1 MSTVSSLPAMFD
13 PQKFDKMD
21 PMQNQLCRVCD
32 EPAAGFHFG
41 AFTCEGCKSFFGR
54 TCNNQSVIAECK
66 NNYRCVVDK
75 KNRTS
80 CKACRLRK
88 CLMVGMSKSGSRYG
102 RRSNWFKIH
111 CLMQQKGSSS
121 ASTSSCDPPSSVATH
136 SSMSAWASSARK
148 DDLSSDARDSSF
160 GSSSRSPSPLN
171 TSLESLS
178 KKSSL
183 PSPVKRDSLSPA
195 PVSPPS
201 MSSASSLS
209 SMYSSPLSLLSPGS
223 PFPFYKL
230 SPLLAAH
237 NPLLANPLLL
247 SLAGQH
253 HLQQQQQQ
261 QQQKSHLDILAE
273 HRELLAKFGAA
284 RSAAIAAASVNSPSS
299 PTLSQRS
306 PPVTTTDSPIDL
318 SVKFSATTCILRPQP
333 PSPSSPSSSSPDDE
347 GIEVD
352 IGDKSDNRNILLGNI
367 TNSGNTAGAVL
378 DLTVSS

>member
-1 MSTVSSLPAMFD
+1 
-13 PQKFDKMD
+13 MD

-111 CLMQQKGSSS
+111 CLMQQN
-121 ASTSSCDPPSSVATH
+121 STPSNSDPTVGAH
-136 SSMSAWASSARK
+136 AWTSARK
-148 DDLSSDARDSSF
+148 DDLTTGQTKDSSF
-160 GSSSRSPSPLN
+160 GSQISRSPSPNNISLN

-178 KKSSL
+178 QKSSL
-183 PSPVKRDSLSPA
+183 PSPTKRESLSPVSISA
-195 PVSPPS
+195 SNPTTLSPPVPGPLPMSSLYPSPVSPI
-201 MSSASSLS
+201 
-209 SMYSSPLSLLSPGS
+209 SPM
-223 PFPFYKL
+223 FPFYKL

-237 NPLLANPLLL
+237 NPLLANPFLL

-253 HLQQQQQQ
+253 HHQQQQQQ
-261 QQQKSHLDILAE
+261 QQQLNKSHLDLLAE

-284 RSAAIAAASVNSPSS
+284 RSAAIAAATASVASTSEATSPI
-299 PTLSQRS
+299 P
-306 PPVTTTDSPIDL
+306 TTTDSPIDL
-318 SVKFSATTCILRPQP
+318 SVKFSATTCLIRPPSSP
-333 PSPSSPSSSSPDDE
+333 PSPSSPNSSAPDDE

-352 IGDKSDNRNILLGNI
+352 IGDKSDAARNLLM
-367 TNSGNTAGAVL
+367 TNNFEGRRDNGAVL

>member
-1 MSTVSSLPAMFD
+1 MTSSLISVLL
-13 PQKFDKMD
+13 QVDKMD

-54 TCNNQSVIAECK
+54 TCNNQSVISECK

-111 CLMQQKGSSS
+111 CLMQQKASPGPSNTEPAPSLASQPRVEAAASPAS
-121 ASTSSCDPPSSVATH
+121 AV
-136 SSMSAWASSARK
+136 
-148 DDLSSDARDSSF
+148 
-160 GSSSRSPSPLN
+160 SRSPSPQSPN

-183 PSPVKRDSLSPA
+183 SSPQSEADSGLGC
-195 PVSPPS
+195 SPPL
-201 MSSASSLS
+201 SSL
-209 SMYSSPLSLLSPGS
+209 YSPLSLLSPGS
-223 PFPFYKL
+223 PLLPLYKL
-230 SPLLAAH
+230 SPLLSGPS
-237 NPLLANPLLL
+237 PLLAHPLLL
-247 SLAGQH
+247 SLAGHHQH
-253 HLQQQQQQ
+253 HQPHPPPAPVSR
-261 QQQKSHLDILAE
+261 SHLDLLSE
-273 HRELLAKFGAA
+273 HRELLARFGAA
-284 RSAAIAAASVNSPSS
+284 RSALASLSPRSPSPETEDRPVS
-299 PTLSQRS
+299 PPRVSDSPMDLRMRFSASAFLTPTLAT
-306 PPVTTTDSPIDL
+306 PP
-318 SVKFSATTCILRPQP
+318 
-333 PSPSSPSSSSPDDE
+333 SPSSSSPDDE

-352 IGDKSDNRNILLGNI
+352 IGDKSD
-367 TNSGNTAGAVL
+367 TAATREVTRAAPGAVL